1 MGIGGHETGAKA
13 TAREAWKR
21 DNMRDRREALNGQP
35 AAFATGY
42 VPAKRTIETLSK
54 DANTPGY
61 GAALMRTPWGDSSRL
76 REKMLPPG
84 RGTPRAEAERNQRE
98 RLFAA
103 MVATVAEKG
112 YEATTVADLV
122 GLSGVSRSAFY
133 RHFEDKGEC
142 FLAAIEA
149 LVEPALETVRSGLEL
164 PGDEDLAKG
173 AFAALMEKIVAE
185 SAASKM
191 CFVEVYAAGPEGVEL
206 VDRTLDSFE
215 VLVKQMLETTPGHE
229 GMPSE
234 IVRAVVGGVQK
245 VIHKRLYRGQ
255 QEELLDLTS
264 ELWDWILCYPPPP
277 GPLKPPRRRATQP
290 RPIEERQAASNPP
303 ERILRALAAVVS
315 EKGYPETTVADV
327 VDCAKTSQRTFYE
340 HFANK
345 EDAMVAAL
353 DSGSSQMLAAAL
365 PAFRRSTDWQHAV
378 QATQEAMFSF
388 GVQEPEYARLGGVE
402 MYAAGKRAL
411 EQREVVTEGMEGLL
425 APGYELKP
433 GIPPITAEA
442 IGGALYALFYDY
454 VKQRGPE
461 RLPEMVPVAV
471 YMTLTPFIG
480 AEEAFAL
487 ATGTD
492 GNDKD

>member
-1 MGIGGHETGAKA
+1 M
-13 TAREAWKR
+13 
-21 DNMRDRREALNGQP
+21 
-35 AAFATGY
+35 
-42 VPAKRTIETLSK
+42 SK
-54 DANTPGY
+54 SANKPGY
-61 GAALMRTPWGDSSRL
+61 GPALMQTPWGDSSQL

-84 RGTPRAEAERNQRE
+84 RGTPRAEAERNQRD

-122 GLSGVSRSAFY
+122 ELSGVSRSTFY
-133 RHFEDKGEC
+133 RHFEDKQKC
-142 FLAAIEA
+142 FLAAIES
-149 LVEPALETVRSGLEL
+149 LVEPAVQTIRAGLEI
-164 PGDEDLAKG
+164 PGDEALAKQ
-173 AFAALMEKIVAE
+173 AFGLLIEKIVRQ

-191 CFVEVYAAGPEGVEL
+191 CFVEIYAAGPEGVAL
-206 VDRTLDSFE
+206 VDITLDAFE
-215 VLVKQMLETTPGHE
+215 KLVKQLLDSIPGHE
-229 GMPSE
+229 GMPPE
-234 IVRAVVGGVQK
+234 IVRAIVGGIQK
-245 VIHKRLYRGQ
+245 VIHKRLYRGEE
-255 QEELLDLTS
+255 EELLELTPQ
-264 ELWDWILCYPPPP
+264 LWDWMFSYPPPP
-277 GPLKPPRRRATQP
+277 GPLKPPRRRSRQANP
-290 RPIEERQAASNPP
+290 FEERQAASNPP

-315 EKGYPETTVADV
+315 ERGYPEATVAEV
-327 VDCAKTSQRTFYE
+327 VDRAKTSQRTFYE

-353 DSGSSQMLAAAL
+353 DSGSSQMLGAAL
-365 PAFRRSTDWQHAV
+365 PAFRRAPDWQHAV

-425 APGYELKP
+425 APGYELKADV
-433 GIPPITAEA
+433 PPITAEA

-471 YMTLTPFIG
+471 YMTLTPFLG
-480 AEEAFAL
+480 SDEAFAL
-487 ATGTD
+487 ATD
-492 GNDKD
+492 ANNSKR